1 MLLIPLKRSLIMMVI
16 FAVICGV
23 IYPLAALGLAQG
35 TFKYQANGSITRY
48 GSALIGQN
56 FTGSSWFHGRPD
68 PYNPSSSGGSNLGPN
83 SKVLYNKTKALI
95 AFYKSRGI
103 TPTQSL
109 VVNSGSGLDPDIS
122 VNAAYAQAA
131 SVARARGLSTDQVDQ
146 LVKSE
151 IVGRQFGFLGSPF
164 VNVLALNVALSKTK

>member
-1 MLLIPLKRSLIMMVI
+1 MLLIPLKRSLIIMVI
-16 FAVICGV
+16 FAAICGV

-35 TFKYQANGSITRY
+35 TFSYQANGSISRY
-48 GSALIGQN
+48 GSALIGQK

-68 PYNPSSSGGSNLGPN
+68 PYNPSSTGGTNLGPN
-83 SKVLYNKTKALI
+83 SKVLYQKTKALI
-95 AFYKSRGI
+95 AFYEARGI

-131 SVARARGLSTDQVDQ
+131 SVARARQLSTSKVDQ
-146 LVKSE
+146 LVRSE
-151 IVGRQFGFLGSPF
+151 TIGRQFGFLGSPY
-164 VNVLALNVALSKTK
+164 VNVLALNVALSKIK